1 MSLDWWTLGLQTI
14 NVVVLVWLLSHFLF
28 KPVARIIAER
38 QQTAERLLAEADQ
51 ARQAADETRTR
62 IEAEHQALQAQ
73 RDAALAQVE
82 QDVQQAREQLL
93 QAARAEADEHRRL
106 AEAQWQTQ
114 QAQMRQTL
122 EAQAAQLALEIAARL
137 LQRLPESAR
146 VNGFIEGLAEATAR
160 LPEAVRQGLAEQ
172 SDALVLH
179 AARALDEAEQAACLD
194 ALSGVLGRRPT
205 LEVRIDPSLIAGLEL
220 QGRTAQVH
228 NSLRADL
235 ARVQQELQHGAG

>member
-14 NVVVLVWLLSHFLF
+14 NVVVLVWLLSRFLF

-38 QQTAERLLAEADQ
+38 QQAAEHLLAEADQ

-114 QAQMRQTL
+114 QAQVRQTL

-146 VNGFIEGLAEATAR
+146 VIGFIDGLAEATAR

-179 AARALDEAEQAACLD
+179 AARALDEAELAACLD
-194 ALSGVLGRRPT
+194 ALSGVLGRLPT
-205 LEVRIDPSLIAGLEL
+205 LEVRVDPSLIAGLEL

>member
-38 QQTAERLLAEADQ
+38 QQAAERLLAEADQ

-62 IEAEHQALQAQ
+62 IEDEHQALQAQ

-146 VNGFIEGLAEATAR
+146 VIGFIDGLAEATAR

-179 AARALDEAEQAACLD
+179 APRALDEAELAACLD
-194 ALSGVLGRRPT
+194 ALSGVLARQPT
-205 LEVRIDPSLIAGLEL
+205 LEVRVDPSLIAGLEL

>member
-14 NVVVLVWLLSHFLF
+14 NVVVLVWLLSRFLF

-38 QQTAERLLAEADQ
+38 QQAAERLLAEADQ

-146 VNGFIEGLAEATAR
+146 VIGFIDGLAEATAR

-179 AARALDEAEQAACLD
+179 APRALDEAELAACLD
-194 ALSGVLGRRPT
+194 ALSGVLARQPT

>member
-1 MSLDWWTLGLQTI
+1 
-14 NVVVLVWLLSHFLF
+14 
-28 KPVARIIAER
+28 
-38 QQTAERLLAEADQ
+38 
-51 ARQAADETRTR
+51 
-62 IEAEHQALQAQ
+62 
-73 RDAALAQVE
+73 
-82 QDVQQAREQLL
+82 
-93 QAARAEADEHRRL
+93 
-106 AEAQWQTQ
+106 
-114 QAQMRQTL
+114 MRQTL

-194 ALSGVLGRRPT
+194 ALSGVLGADRRSRCGSIEPHRRART
-205 LEVRIDPSLIAGLEL
+205 P
-220 QGRTAQVH
+220 GRTAQVH

>member
-14 NVVVLVWLLSHFLF
+14 NVVVLVWLLSRFLF

-38 QQTAERLLAEADQ
+38 QQAAERLLAEADQ

-146 VNGFIEGLAEATAR
+146 VIGFIDGLAEATAR

-179 AARALDEAEQAACLD
+179 APRALDEAELAACLD
-194 ALSGVLGRRPT
+194 ALSGVLARQPT
-205 LEVRIDPSLIAGLEL
+205 LEVRVDPSLIAGLEL

>member
-14 NVVVLVWLLSHFLF
+14 NVVVLVWLLSRFLF

-38 QQTAERLLAEADQ
+38 QQAAERLLAEADQ

-146 VNGFIEGLAEATAR
+146 VIGFIDGLAEATAR

-179 AARALDEAEQAACLD
+179 AARALDEAELAACLD
-194 ALSGVLGRRPT
+194 ALSGVLARQPT
-205 LEVRIDPSLIAGLEL
+205 LEVRVDPSLIAGLEL

>member
-38 QQTAERLLAEADQ
+38 QQAAERLLAEADQ

-146 VNGFIEGLAEATAR
+146 VIGFIDGLAEATAR

-179 AARALDEAEQAACLD
+179 APRALDEAELAACLD
-194 ALSGVLGRRPT
+194 ALSGVLARQPT
-205 LEVRIDPSLIAGLEL
+205 LEVRVDPSLIAGLEL

>member
-14 NVVVLVWLLSHFLF
+14 NVVVLVWLLSRFLF

-38 QQTAERLLAEADQ
+38 QQAAERLLAEADQ

-146 VNGFIEGLAEATAR
+146 VIGFIDGLAEATAR

-179 AARALDEAEQAACLD
+179 APRALDEAELAACLD
-194 ALSGVLGRRPT
+194 ALSGVLGRQPT
-205 LEVRIDPSLIAGLEL
+205 LEVRVDPSLIAGLEL